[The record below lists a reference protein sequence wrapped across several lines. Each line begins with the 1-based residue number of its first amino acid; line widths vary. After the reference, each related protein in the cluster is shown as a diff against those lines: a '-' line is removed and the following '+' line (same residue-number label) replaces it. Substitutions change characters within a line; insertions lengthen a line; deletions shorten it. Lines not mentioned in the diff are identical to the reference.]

1 MNYLNL
7 KYRLYSLNTTIYQWL
22 SKYVNV
28 KELQETALGRE
39 NYKSQTVFFDDAK
52 YLKEENQGILQG
64 YKKITRSGSNRT
76 RG

>member
-28 KELQETALGRE
+28 KELQETALDWE
-39 NYKSQTVFFDDAK
+39 NYKSQTAFFDDAR
-52 YLKEENQGILQG
+52 YLKEENQGIL
-64 YKKITRSGSNRT
+64 
-76 RG
+76 

>member
-28 KELQETALGRE
+28 KELQETALDWK
-39 NYKSQTVFFDDAK
+39 NYKSQTVFFDDAR
-52 YLKEENQGILQG
+52 YLKEENQGIL
-64 YKKITRSGSNRT
+64 
-76 RG
+76 

>member
-28 KELQETALGRE
+28 KELQEPVLDWE
-39 NYKSQTVFFDDAK
+39 NYKSQTVFFDDAR
-52 YLKEENQGILQG
+52 YLKEENQGIL
-64 YKKITRSGSNRT
+64 
-76 RG
+76 

>member
-28 KELQETALGRE
+28 KELQETALDRE

-52 YLKEENQGILQG
+52 YLKEENQGIL
-64 YKKITRSGSNRT
+64 
-76 RG
+76 

>member
-28 KELQETALGRE
+28 KELQETALDWE
-39 NYKSQTVFFDDAK
+39 NYKSQTVFFDDAR
-52 YLKEENQGILQG
+52 YLKEENQGIL
-64 YKKITRSGSNRT
+64 
-76 RG
+76 